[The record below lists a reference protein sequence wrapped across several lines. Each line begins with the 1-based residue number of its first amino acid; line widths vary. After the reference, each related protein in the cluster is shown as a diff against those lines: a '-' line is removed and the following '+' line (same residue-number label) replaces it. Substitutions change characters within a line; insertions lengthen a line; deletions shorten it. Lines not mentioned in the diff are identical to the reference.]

1 MRTVELSSLFNIS
14 YGNKLDL
21 NKMRICLQD
30 QTHAISF
37 IGRTRKNNGVVAF
50 VEEIANVKPYSAG
63 SITVALG
70 GSVLS
75 SFVQWRSF
83 YTAQNVAVLIPK
95 DEMTI
100 NQKLYYCLAIK
111 ENAFRYSTC
120 GREANRTL
128 KALKVPEISE
138 IPAFV
143 NEEVSLNGISSNR
156 CLEEEVC
163 LPPISNWL
171 PFKYS
176 QLFDIERGTG
186 PRRQDTMPGTTPFVS
201 AIGENNGVSAM
212 VEYIPCHKGNTL
224 SVNRNGKSV
233 AKAFLQ
239 IKPFCST
246 EDVHVFVPKF
256 DMNPYHAMFFS
267 TLIEN
272 EAYRYSYGR
281 KWGLDRMNNSIIYL
295 PTTSA
300 GVPDFKLIERYIKS
314 LPYSCNILDDNF

>member
-1 MRTVELSSLFNIS
+1 MKTVELSALFDIS

-21 NKMRICLQD
+21 NKMSICSQD
-30 QTHAISF
+30 QSHAVSF

-50 VEEIANVKPYSAG
+50 VEEIANIKPYNAG
-63 SITVALG
+63 AITVALG

-83 YTAQNVAVLIPK
+83 YTAQNVAVLKPK
-95 DEMTI
+95 SEMTI

-128 KALKVPEISE
+128 KSLRVPDISE
-138 IPAFV
+138 IPSFV
-143 NEEVSLNGISSNR
+143 NREISLNGVNSSR
-156 CLEEEVC
+156 CVEETIC
-163 LPPISNWL
+163 LPPISDWL

-186 PRRQDTMPGTTPFVS
+186 PRRQDAMPGSTPFVS

-212 VEYIPCHKGNTL
+212 VEYVPCHEGNTL

-239 IKPFCST
+239 TKPFCST
-246 EDVHVFVPKF
+246 EDVHIFVPKF

-267 TLIEN
+267 TLIEK

-281 KWGLDRMNNSIIYL
+281 KWGLDRMNNSTIYL
-295 PTTSA
+295 PATSE
-300 GVPDFKLIERYIKS
+300 GTPDYDLIEKYIKS
-314 LPYSCNILDDNF
+314 LPYSSNI